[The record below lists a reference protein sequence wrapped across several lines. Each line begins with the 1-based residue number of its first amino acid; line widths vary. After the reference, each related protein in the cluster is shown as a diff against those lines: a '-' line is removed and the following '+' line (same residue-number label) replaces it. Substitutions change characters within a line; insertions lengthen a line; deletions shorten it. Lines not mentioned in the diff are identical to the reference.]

1 MDLGHW
7 VLSGVSG
14 LDESSICDFL
24 GFVYVI
30 TRKDNGKRYIG
41 QKKFWKTTSKPPLK
55 GKVNRRRST
64 VESDWRT
71 YTGSSKSLNAD
82 IEELG
87 KDNFSFEIVCLCGS
101 KWEMTYTEYK
111 RIIDEDAILRESYY
125 NEFLGRVGKAPN
137 SLKKP

>member
-7 VLSGVSG
+7 ELCGIPDLTS
-14 LDESSICDFL
+14 DEITKYL

-41 QKKFWKTTSKPPLK
+41 QKKFWKTTTRPPLK
-55 GKVNRRRST
+55 GRVNKRRKT
-64 VESDWRT
+64 IESDWRM
-71 YTGSSKSLNAD
+71 YTGSSKSLNQD
-82 IEELG
+82 IELYG
-87 KDNFSFEIVCLCGS
+87 KENFKFEIVHLCES